1 MPTLEDRYTTLTAE
15 IADTKDGV
23 ITGVAAKYNTPVQ
36 RGRELFEV
44 LMPGMF
50 KAQVKAPNRVAVLW
64 QHDTESPIGRA
75 TDFNDTAT
83 ELNFKALISRNAD
96 IPEAR
101 KAMALLEEGIVDEI
115 SVGFGWGT
123 WEEKHKDDGLYI
135 EHTKG
140 ILREF
145 SVVTFGA
152 LGRDARVVTVAAER
166 SMQEALAYKAKLAR
180 LRA

>member
-1 MPTLEDRYTTLTAE
+1 MPDNKDRYTTLTAE
-15 IADTKDGV
+15 ITDTKDGV
-23 ITGVAAKYNTPVQ
+23 ITGIAAKYNTPVQ
-36 RGRELFEV
+36 RGQGLYEV

-64 QHDTESPIGRA
+64 QHDTDSPIGRA
-75 TDFNDTAT
+75 TDLTDS
-83 ELNFKALISRNAD
+83 EVDLQFKALISRNAD

-123 WEEKHKDDGLYI
+123 WNEVHKDDGLYI
-135 EHTKG
+135 EHIKG
-140 ILREF
+140 QLREF

-152 LGRDARVVTVAAER
+152 LGREARVVTVASDRA
-166 SMQEALAYKAKLAR
+166 MQDALAYKAKLAR